1 MTPKEV
7 NEKYAIKNKHVIKPD
22 KDKLNFFFC
31 LHCLQLSHRTVR
43 DREIEEKAQTL
54 KEFLKYGRAL
64 CYNEYRICNR
74 LCIIGK
80 S

>member
-54 KEFLKYGRAL
+54 KEFLKYGRR
-64 CYNEYRICNR
+64 CVIMNIKYVIDYV
-74 LCIIGK
+74 
-80 S
+80 